1 MAVDNGRVAEPSP
14 EALRDVLRR
23 LAAET
28 DPPTLTVRMLQGAE
42 ELFGAAS
49 GLCAVWTNG
58 SVRVAQFR
66 GMGRDRLVD
75 ASRHAD
81 FRSFL
86 SGDEPRVDRP
96 SHPVVA
102 MLAAAGEVAVG
113 LPLLGGGRRL
123 GHLVLFVGAEPSAA
137 DRALMEA
144 YASHAAVCLLAA
156 QLSASSEDH
165 EQRLAS
171 LAHAVAQPVVLV
183 DERGCLV
190 GANGAAA
197 GVFHLA
203 PGFEQGHPVAGRLGH
218 PVLERMLAS
227 GRETGAEVVIGTDEP
242 RVYRATVRRLRGAD
256 GRVTGRALVL
266 HDVTGERQAE
276 ALKDDLVAV
285 VGHELRTPVTVVK
298 GYVQTLA
305 RRGESMSAERRAQ
318 ALGAVAVNVARLE
331 RVIEDLLFLSA
342 VQDRPAD
349 LDVRSSDLARMLDRF
364 AGERVEVRAPDRPV
378 EVAVDEERLDKVVG
392 HLVANAL
399 EYSEG
404 RVVIELADRGD
415 AVEVSVSDEGPGIFS
430 GDLPHLFERFRQL
443 DGSAT
448 RAHGGLGIGLYLC
461 RRVVEALGGRIWCE
475 SRLGV
480 GSRFTFSLP
489 RTAALAPVP

>member
-1 MAVDNGRVAEPSP
+1 MVERTP
-14 EALRDVLRR
+14 EALRAVTRR
-23 LAAET
+23 LAGELDA
-28 DPPTLTVRMLQGAE
+28 PTLTVQMLLGAE
-42 ELFGAAS
+42 ELFGASS
-49 GLCAVWTNG
+49 GLCAVSING

-66 GMGRDRLVD
+66 GLSRDRLVAATRD
-75 ASRHAD
+75 EG

-86 SGDEPRVDRP
+86 SGDEPRVDGP
-96 SHPVVA
+96 SHPIVA
-102 MLAAAGEVAVG
+102 MLASAGEVAVG
-113 LPLLGGGRRL
+113 LPLVAGGRRL
-123 GHLVLFVGAEPSAA
+123 GQLVLFLRGDPGPAEQAQ
-137 DRALMEA
+137 LEA

-156 QLSASSEDH
+156 QLAASNEDH

-197 GVFHLA
+197 SVFHLA

-218 PVLERMLAS
+218 PVLEQMLAS
-227 GRETGAEVVIGTDEP
+227 GRETGAEVVLGTDEP
-242 RVYRATVRRLRGAD
+242 RVYRATVRRLRGAE

-266 HDVTGERQAE
+266 HDVTGERRID

-298 GYVQTLA
+298 GYVQTLV
-305 RRGESMSAERRAQ
+305 RKGESMAPERRAQ
-318 ALGAVAVNVARLE
+318 ALAAVASNVERLE

-342 VQDRPAD
+342 VQERPAELD
-349 LDVRSSDLARMLDRF
+349 LRTRDLGELLLGFTGDRVKVQVP
-364 AGERVEVRAPDRPV
+364 ARPV
-378 EVAVDEERLDKVVG
+378 ELAVDEERLDKVLR
-392 HLVANAL
+392 HLLANAL

-404 RVVIELADRGD
+404 AVVVDLVERGD
-415 AVEVSVSDEGPGIFS
+415 GVEVSVTDEGPGIFS
-430 GDLPHLFERFRQL
+430 GDIPQLFERFRQL

-489 RTAALAPVP
+489 RNQSLATVG

>member
-1 MAVDNGRVAEPSP
+1 VAECSP
-14 EALRDVLRR
+14 EALRAVVRR
-23 LAAET
+23 LT
-28 DPPTLTVRMLQGAE
+28 DELDAPALTIRMLEGADD
-42 ELFGAAS
+42 LFGASS
-49 GLCAVWTNG
+49 GLCAVLING
-58 SVRVAQFR
+58 SVRVSQFR
-66 GMGRDRLVD
+66 GLPRERLVN
-75 ASRHAD
+75 ASRD
-81 FRSFL
+81 DGFRTFL
-86 SGDEPRVDRP
+86 SGDGLRVDRAP
-96 SHPVVA
+96 HPIVT

-113 LPLLGGGRRL
+113 LPLVAGGHRL
-123 GHLVLFVGAEPSAA
+123 GHLVLFVRGEPTAA

-144 YASHAAVCLLAA
+144 YAAHAAVCLLAA
-156 QLSASSEDH
+156 QLRASNEDH

-171 LAHAVAQPVVLV
+171 LAHSVMQPVVLV

-203 PGFEQGHPVAGRLGH
+203 AGFEQGYPIAGRLGH

-227 GRETGAEVVIGTDEP
+227 GRETGAEVVLGTDEP

-266 HDVTGERQAE
+266 HDVTGERQID

-285 VGHELRTPVTVVK
+285 IGHELRTPVTVVK
-298 GYVQTLA
+298 GYVQTLV
-305 RRGESMSAERRAQ
+305 RRGASMSEERRAQ
-318 ALGAVAVNVARLE
+318 ALSAVASNVERLE
-331 RVIEDLLFLSA
+331 RVIEDLLFLST

-349 LDVRSSDLARMLDRF
+349 LDLRHHDLGEMLRRYETDRVVVSVP
-364 AGERVEVRAPDRPV
+364 AGPV
-378 EVAVDEERLDKVVG
+378 DLPVDEDRLDKVVR
-392 HLVANAL
+392 HLLANAL

-404 RVVIELADRGD
+404 EVHLELVDRGD
-415 AVEVSVSDEGPGIFS
+415 AVEVSVVDEGPGIFS

-461 RRVVEALGGRIWCE
+461 RRVVEALGGRIWVD

-489 RTAALAPVP
+489 RHGRLAPVS

>member
-1 MAVDNGRVAEPSP
+1 VAECSP
-14 EALRDVLRR
+14 EALRAVVRR
-23 LAAET
+23 LT
-28 DPPTLTVRMLQGAE
+28 DELDAPTLTIRVLEGADD
-42 ELFGAAS
+42 LFGASS
-49 GLCAVWTNG
+49 GLCAVVING
-58 SVRVAQFR
+58 SVRVSQFR
-66 GMGRDRLVD
+66 GLPRDRLVD
-75 ASRHAD
+75 ASRD
-81 FRSFL
+81 DGFRAFL
-86 SGDEPRVDRP
+86 SGDELRVDRAP
-96 SHPVVA
+96 HPIVA
-102 MLAAAGEVAVG
+102 MLASAGEVAVG
-113 LPLLGGGRRL
+113 LPLVAGGHRL
-123 GHLVLFVGAEPSAA
+123 GHLVVFVRGEPTAA
-137 DRALMEA
+137 ARALMEA
-144 YASHAAVCLLAA
+144 YAAHAAVCLLAA
-156 QLSASSEDH
+156 RLRASDEDH

-171 LAHAVAQPVVLV
+171 LAHSVTQPVVLV

-203 PGFEQGHPVAGRLGH
+203 AGFEQGHPVAGRLAH

-227 GRETGAEVVIGTDEP
+227 GRETGAEVVLGTDEP
-242 RVYRATVRRLRGAD
+242 RVYRATVRRLRGAG
-256 GRVTGRALVL
+256 GRITGRALVL
-266 HDVTGERQAE
+266 HDVTGERRID

-298 GYVQTLA
+298 GYVQTLV
-305 RRGESMSAERRAQ
+305 RRGASMSEERRAQ
-318 ALGAVAVNVARLE
+318 ALNAVATNVERLE

-349 LDVRSSDLARMLDRF
+349 LDLRHHDLGEVLRRYETDRVVVTVP
-364 AGERVEVRAPDRPV
+364 ARPV
-378 EVAVDEERLDKVVG
+378 DVPVDEDRLDKVVR
-392 HLVANAL
+392 HLLANAL

-404 RVVIELADRGD
+404 QVVLELVDRGD
-415 AVEVSVSDEGPGIFS
+415 AVEVSVVDEGPGIFS

-461 RRVVEALGGRIWCE
+461 RRVVEALGGRIWVD

-489 RTAALAPVP
+489 RHGRLAPVS